1 MTFFFSYQLTL
12 KIKGM
17 GIRGKCIEKVKLIQ
31 KYINCNL
38 TCNEGRLQ
46 NPVNNIAF
54 ITSCVQ

>member
-1 MTFFFSYQLTL
+1 MTL

-17 GIRGKCIEKVKLIQ
+17 GVRGKCIEKVKLIQ
-31 KYINCNL
+31 KYINCL
-38 TCNEGRLQ
+38 PKQTTCSEGRLQ